1 MKNMMKYGFAFLF
14 SSLLLT
20 ACNSNDPKEGEET
33 TPSPVEK
40 DDISRYNIN
49 EPDKSVLKLDST
61 TVDTARIDTVN

>member
-1 MKNMMKYGFAFLF
+1 MKNFNKYGFTFLL
-14 SSLLLT
+14 SSMLFA
-20 ACNSNDPKEGEET
+20 ACNSNNPKEGEET

-40 DDISRYNIN
+40 DDVSRYNIN